1 MFGSAQA
8 DKGATQNGNINAFFP
23 LKFHPLLPDILG
35 MMKQA
40 TEIVIN
46 STLVTDR
53 YEAIFYE
60 FVLDQ
65 WLHVVECGYVESLS
79 QHRMQAV
86 VDPRHDLS
94 GLLFE
99 LNHVRVNPRMDNT
112 LILTKLSRALEDSG
126 VQINHPANR
135 DDMALCFK
143 PLGELSDIVRF
154 FVNQQGQL
162 TFLSS
167 SVKLHVVEPI
177 GPIPLR

>member
-1 MFGSAQA
+1 
-8 DKGATQNGNINAFFP
+8 
-23 LKFHPLLPDILG
+23 

-60 FVLDQ
+60 FVLTED
-65 WLHVVECGYVESLS
+65 LAVMECGYVESLS

-86 VDPRHDLS
+86 INPSVDLQ
-94 GLLFE
+94 GMLFE

-112 LILTKLSRALEDSG
+112 LILAKLARALEESG
-126 VQINHPANR
+126 VQINHPAQQ

-154 FVNQQGQL
+154 FVNVHGQL

-167 SVKLHVVEPI
+167 SVKLQVVESV
-177 GPIPLR
+177 GPISLR